1 MRLEL
6 YPGLRMMQGHRA
18 ALASLLYPVVEL
30 FEFTVYPPLQCFSV
44 CARRKLVEIVE
55 GGTIPFIFCL
65 FWNLVLMNKSH
76 LGLYSVHY
84 RHHKGR

>member
-1 MRLEL
+1 MFE
-6 YPGLRMMQGHRA
+6 RA
-18 ALASLLYPVVEL
+18 TLDRKNRRTDVFLLSARFIVASLLYPVVEL

-65 FWNLVLMNKSH
+65 FWNLVLMNKCH
-76 LGLYSVHY
+76 LGLYGVH
-84 RHHKGR
+84 